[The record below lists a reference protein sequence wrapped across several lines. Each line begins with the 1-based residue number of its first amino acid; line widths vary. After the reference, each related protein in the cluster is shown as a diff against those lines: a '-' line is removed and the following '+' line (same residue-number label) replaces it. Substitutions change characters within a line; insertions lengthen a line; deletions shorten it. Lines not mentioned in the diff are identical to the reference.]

1 MTEMTKI
8 ETGATLMEV
17 TAFLWAEADLL
28 DRKDYD
34 PWLALWDG
42 QGTYVMP
49 ITEPGEALKSASG
62 YAEALNL
69 CYDGAKMRKDRVAR
83 FQAGFSISS
92 APPAQTVRTV
102 SRIVIEAVE
111 GELIHV
117 RAAETVVE
125 DKFGRQRLFAA
136 DMGYVLVST
145 ADGLKIRDKVV
156 RLLNSDGMLTS
167 ISYLF

>member
-1 MTEMTKI
+1 MTEMTRI
-8 ETGATLMEV
+8 ESGTALAEV
-17 TAFLWAEADLL
+17 AAFLWAEADML

-34 PWLALWDG
+34 AWLALWDG
-42 QGTYVMP
+42 QGSYVMP
-49 ITEPGEALKSASG
+49 ITPPGEALKPAAA
-62 YAEALNL
+62 YAESLNL
-69 CYDGAKMRKDRVAR
+69 CFDGAKMRKDRVAR

-102 SRIVIEAVE
+102 SRIVIERAE
-111 GELIHV
+111 GGLVHL
-117 RAAETVVE
+117 RAAEQLVE

-145 ADGLKIRDKVV
+145 PEGLKIRDKVV